1 MIDMTFETREKL
13 IRKESYEDGL
23 EDGKN
28 LGITQGKESVI
39 FELIQ
44 KGSITPKEG
53 SEVLEITEEE
63 LLDIMKNAGYSIS
76 KLLLK

>member
-1 MIDMTFETREKL
+1 MTGVTMIDMTFETREKL

-23 EDGKN
+23 EDGKK

-44 KGSITPKEG
+44 
-53 SEVLEITEEE
+53 
-63 LLDIMKNAGYSIS
+63 
-76 KLLLK
+76 